1 MNQIKWFLRIAPL
14 VFILAAFNQAGTK
27 RININESPPKGD
39 FSLKKSTLEIIFK
52 HLKSLVY

>member
-1 MNQIKWFLRIAPL
+1 